1 MSTDAA
7 WRTPL
12 AFALW
17 LLVFACAESSTGRTS
32 APPKR
37 RTRRSIRLPTP
48 GPPRIT

>member
-17 LLVFACAESSTGRTS
+17 LLVFACAESST
-32 APPKR
+32 APHERAPKATDPSLYQAPDSR
-37 RTRRSIRLPTP
+37 AT
-48 GPPRIT
+48 RIT